1 LIVPSYLRRFQAG
14 GGRRRV
20 LPEEQAGGQTDLS
33 WQTRE

>member
-1 LIVPSYLRRFQAG
+1 VPSYLRRFQAG

-20 LPEEQAGGQTDLS
+20 LPEDQANGQTDLY